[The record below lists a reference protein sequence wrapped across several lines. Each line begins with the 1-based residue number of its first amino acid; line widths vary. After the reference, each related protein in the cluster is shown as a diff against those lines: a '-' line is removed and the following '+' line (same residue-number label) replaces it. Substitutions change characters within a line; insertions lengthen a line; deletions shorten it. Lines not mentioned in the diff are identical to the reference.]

1 MSDLDKFISRVKHL
15 DSQNAKE
22 TSFDVKFLV
31 RVINEIQSNKPA
43 KEEVIYTGG
52 KFKDKWLKHWY
63 KKQQALLHKPMELQQ
78 VMTGERVVVII
89 ISLNMK

>member
-15 DSQNAKE
+15 DSQDAKE

-52 KFKDKWLKHWY
+52 KFKDK
-63 KKQQALLHKPMELQQ
+63 
-78 VMTGERVVVII
+78 
-89 ISLNMK
+89 

>member
-1 MSDLDKFISRVKHL
+1 MSELDKFISRVKQL

-31 RVINEIQSNKPA
+31 KVVNEIQKNQPA

-52 KFKDKWLKHWY
+52 SFKDK
-63 KKQQALLHKPMELQQ
+63 
-78 VMTGERVVVII
+78 
-89 ISLNMK
+89 